1 MTQRYECM
9 HYLCTCM
16 DTKITLRKATAAD
29 ARFIAEN
36 VLRAL
41 HIDENDNRHIEHLA
55 GICRRDD
62 TLYSWRNATI
72 ALFDGVPA
80 GLMVAYDGA
89 RYRQMRDVTFPM
101 IRMYVGDDYHNM
113 DDEAC
118 AGEYYLDSLA
128 VLPEYRRRG
137 IASALIQEML
147 RQRDAAGIPLATI
160 AVDPDNDTAYRL
172 YKKHGFRHDGQINV
186 FGTTYHRL
194 VQNVQLGTDPLCTF
208 LPCTTSCSEDKP

>member
-1 MTQRYECM
+1 MEHQ
-9 HYLCTCM
+9 
-16 DTKITLRKATAAD
+16 ITLQRATAD
-29 ARFIAEN
+29 HARFIALN

-41 HIDENDNRHIEHLA
+41 HIEDNNNEHIDHLA
-55 GICRRDD
+55 GICRRQD

-72 ALFDGVPA
+72 ALYDGVPA

-89 RYRQMRDVTFPM
+89 RYRSMRDVTFPM

-113 DDEAC
+113 DDESC

-172 YKKHGFRHDGQINV
+172 YKKHGFRHDGQITV

-194 VQNVQLGTDPLCTF
+194 VQNVQLGTDPFCT
-208 LPCTTSCSEDKP
+208 

>member
-1 MTQRYECM
+1 MG
-9 HYLCTCM
+9 
-16 DTKITLRKATAAD
+16 ITLRRATAAD

-41 HIDENDNRHIEHLA
+41 HIDETDERHIEHLA
-55 GICRRDD
+55 GISRRED

-72 ALFDGVPA
+72 ALYDGVPA

-89 RYRQMRDVTFPM
+89 RYRSMRDITFPM
-101 IRMYVGDDYHNM
+101 IRMYVGDDYRNM

-128 VLPEYRRRG
+128 VLPEYRNKG
-137 IASALIQEML
+137 IASALIQEMF
-147 RQRDAAGIPLATI
+147 RQRDEAGIPLATI

-172 YKKHGFRHDGQINV
+172 YTRNGFRPDGHITV
-186 FGTTYHRL
+186 FSTTYDRL
-194 VQNVQLGTDPLCTF
+194 VCP
-208 LPCTTSCSEDKP
+208 

>member
-1 MTQRYECM
+1 MR
-9 HYLCTCM
+9 
-16 DTKITLRKATAAD
+16 ITTRKATAAD

-41 HIDENDNRHIEHLA
+41 HIEETDERHIEHLA
-55 GICRRDD
+55 GISSRED

-72 ALFDGVPA
+72 ALCDGVPA

-89 RYRQMRDVTFPM
+89 RYRQMRDITFPM
-101 IRMYVGDDYHNM
+101 IRMYVGDDYYKM

-137 IASALIQEML
+137 VASALIQEMF
-147 RQRDAAGIPLATI
+147 RQRDEAGIPLATI
-160 AVDPDNDTAYRL
+160 AVDPDNYTAYRL
-172 YKKHGFRHDGQINV
+172 YTRNGFRPEGRINV
-186 FGTTYHRL
+186 FGTNYDRL
-194 VQNVQLGTDPLCTF
+194 VCP
-208 LPCTTSCSEDKP
+208 

>member
-1 MTQRYECM
+1 M
-9 HYLCTCM
+9 
-16 DTKITLRKATAAD
+16 AD

-41 HIDENDNRHIEHLA
+41 HIEETDERHIGHLA
-55 GICRRDD
+55 GISRRED

-72 ALFDGVPA
+72 ALYDGVPA

-89 RYRQMRDVTFPM
+89 RYRQMRDITFPM
-101 IRMYVGDDYHNM
+101 IRMYVGDDYHQM

-118 AGEYYLDSLA
+118 PGEYYLDSLA
-128 VLPEYRRRG
+128 VLPQYQHKG
-137 IASALIQEML
+137 IASALIKEMF
-147 RQRDAAGIPLATI
+147 RQRDEAGIPVATI

-172 YKKHGFRHDGQINV
+172 YARHGFCHDGQINV

-194 VQNVQLGTDPLCTF
+194 VKN
-208 LPCTTSCSEDKP
+208 